1 MAAEAASADFGRA
14 RVRVIGSVGRRG
26 SAVCR
31 ERGFVAKTQRPW
43 SYTRPRNDLIVSVI
57 MNVPQ
62 LAFRPSPRPI
72 CRQRWHRRRRL
83 CRNKTRAWATKAVS
97 RRASSFREAPP
108 CGMVT
113 GTPQRGGAG
122 SPALRSDGKATV
134 RAAVAANL
142 DGLGLRRMT
151 TPDDVKLHH
160 TSQGGV

>member
-1 MAAEAASADFGRA
+1 
-14 RVRVIGSVGRRG
+14 
-26 SAVCR
+26 
-31 ERGFVAKTQRPW
+31 
-43 SYTRPRNDLIVSVI
+43 
-57 MNVPQ
+57 
-62 LAFRPSPRPI
+62 
-72 CRQRWHRRRRL
+72 
-83 CRNKTRAWATKAVS
+83 
-97 RRASSFREAPP
+97 
-108 CGMVT
+108 MVT

>member
-57 MNVPQ
+57 MNAPQ
-62 LAFRPSPRPI
+62 LAFRPSPRRI
-72 CRQRWHRRRRL
+72 CWHRRRRL

-97 RRASSFREAPP
+97 RRASSFRGAPP
-108 CGMVT
+108 CGVHRHPPK
-113 GTPQRGGAG
+113 GRRG

-134 RAAVAANL
+134 RAALAANL

>member
-57 MNVPQ
+57 MNAPIVSVPPIASPDLPAT
-62 LAFRPSPRPI
+62 LAPPAPALPKQDQSLGDERQSADARPRFRG
-72 CRQRWHRRRRL
+72 
-83 CRNKTRAWATKAVS
+83 
-97 RRASSFREAPP
+97 APP

-113 GTPQRGGAG
+113 GAHRAARVPQ
-122 SPALRSDGKATV
+122 PFRSDGKATNSSSL
-134 RAAVAANL
+134 AANL